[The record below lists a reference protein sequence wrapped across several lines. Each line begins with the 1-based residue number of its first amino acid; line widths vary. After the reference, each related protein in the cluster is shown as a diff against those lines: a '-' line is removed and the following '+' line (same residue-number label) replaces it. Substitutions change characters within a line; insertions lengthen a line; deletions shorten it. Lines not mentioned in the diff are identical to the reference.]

1 MLRHIL
7 LLSVLSVSALA
18 LASSNIRGSA
28 NQTFREVELLSEKD
42 VDDALDRETASNAD
56 TSRLA
61 ELETLLLPMYEALPK
76 RNGQLGSKTLRYL
89 LQRFFLNQ
97 RGWLV
102 KGLEP
107 IGNAWEFQSESNKQA
122 LKGWIPAHMQA
133 RMEKHLNHASF
144 ELRDVAA
151 IIAAIEDLVNQE
163 AELQLKQVF
172 ASLGFDSSQ
181 PLSAT
186 QAAEVMDMYLM
197 LYVTA
202 RNLTIANPERQRKRL
217 SIFAAKYSGF
227 KEVHAWLEKVEG
239 IRLTQDS
246 TKSLDLLSLKGIVK
260 DFGEQYA
267 DFNDLECKDLKST
280 LISMEG
286 GSRKPG
292 RIPLTDFYKKTR
304 HTHWKFTESPEYLR
318 ALGALDESDPV
329 RPHVIVSNYVTSF
342 NNCLQATGIY
352 SVCCRTECEQL
363 MRKIEQNISS
373 PSATPERIAAVVGT
387 FSTDTVQLQGSLGQK
402 ELRRLQ
408 DIANANGGNVNLH
421 GRLFAQWMHHV
432 FPRECPYPHE
442 AGSTKPQTTDDW
454 IKNTGRGVA
463 VSDAEIQEI
472 EDKTCPAFSVLANG
486 DATKGCSEEE
496 DVELPWTDVE
506 ELLDHD
512 VTQLIS
518 RTPSVKD
525 DAQMQY
531 LLVIPCLV
539 TTGVALVLLDRKC
552 SSIGSDMQARFR
564 LCVVV
569 LGITSLA
576 LALDL
581 VNKFM
586 LVGAGVLYLLSRVLT
601 DHCLNI
607 APPTASDKLDKCC
620 V

>member
-1 MLRHIL
+1 MFRHIL
-7 LLSVLSVSALA
+7 GLAALSVSALA
-18 LASSNIRGSA
+18 LASNNIRGSA
-28 NQTFREVELLSEKD
+28 DQTFREVELLSETD
-42 VDDALDRETASNAD
+42 VDEALDRETASDAD

-61 ELETLLLPMYEALPK
+61 ELQQILLPMYQALPK

-107 IGNAWEFQSESNKQA
+107 IGNAWEFQTESNKQA
-122 LKGWIPAHMQA
+122 LKGWIPAHLQS
-133 RMEKHLNHASF
+133 RMEKHLNHSSF
-144 ELRDVAA
+144 ALRDVAA
-151 IIAAIEDLVNQE
+151 VIAAVEDLANQE

-172 ASLGFDSSQ
+172 SSLGVDSSQ
-181 PLSAT
+181 LLSAT

-217 SIFAAKYSGF
+217 AIFAAKYSGF
-227 KEVHAWLEKVEG
+227 KEVHAWLEKIEG
-239 IRLTQDS
+239 TLLVQNT
-246 TKSLDLLSLKGIVK
+246 TKSLDLTSLKGIVK

-292 RIPLTDFYKKTR
+292 RIPLADFYKKTR
-304 HTHWKFTESPEYLR
+304 HTHWKFTESRDYLR

-363 MRKIEQNISS
+363 MGKLEQNISS

-387 FSTDTVQLQGSLGQK
+387 FSTDTVQLQGSLGEK
-402 ELRRLQ
+402 VIKRLQ
-408 DIANANGGNVNLH
+408 DIADTNGGQVNLH

-463 VSDAEIQEI
+463 VSDEEIQEI
-472 EDKTCPAFSVLANG
+472 EEKTCPAFSILANG
-486 DATKGCSEEE
+486 DAKGCSEEE
-496 DVELPWTDVE
+496 DADLPWTNSE
-506 ELLDHD
+506 ELLDHS
-512 VTQLIS
+512 VTQPITQTSSL
-518 RTPSVKD
+518 KD
-525 DAQMQY
+525 ESQMQY

-539 TTGVALVLLDRKC
+539 TTCVALVLLDRKC
-552 SSIGSDMQARFR
+552 SSISSDMQARFR
-564 LCVVV
+564 LCVMV

-576 LALDL
+576 VALDL

-586 LVGAGVLYLLSRVLT
+586 LVAAGMLYLFSRVLAGQ
-601 DHCLNI
+601 CLTI
-607 APPTASDKLDKCC
+607 TSPMATDKLDKCC